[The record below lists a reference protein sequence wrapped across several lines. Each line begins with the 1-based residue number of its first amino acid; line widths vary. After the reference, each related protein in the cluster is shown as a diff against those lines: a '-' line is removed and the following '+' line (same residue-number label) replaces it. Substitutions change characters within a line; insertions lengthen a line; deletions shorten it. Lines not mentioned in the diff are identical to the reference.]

1 MACLKTIVRPLGS
14 MTSPLFHRSLLLAA
28 LLVGSAGL
36 RSAESPDYE
45 TEIRP
50 ILKEHCT
57 HCHGEEE
64 KPKGGVDLR
73 LRRFMDGKTEDG
85 DPVLTPGDPE
95 KSALWTLT
103 RDGEMPKKGKKM
115 PEHQLALL
123 AAWIKDGAKISETEP
138 TGILPPG
145 VYVSASDRKFWSF
158 QPVTK
163 PTIPRFADTPE
174 LSPIDAF
181 VRAKLKAKQLD
192 FAPEADRATLI
203 RRATIDLTG
212 LPPTPTETAA
222 FVADPS
228 PDAYAK
234 LIERLLASPA
244 YGERWARHW
253 LDVAGYADTNGYA
266 DADSVR
272 PHAWRYRDYVIRSL
286 NADKPWD
293 RFIQEQ
299 LAGDELNA
307 VSAANIA
314 AAVLDPSKIDALTA
328 TAYLR
333 LGPDGTGDTVA
344 DVALAK
350 NQSIADTLRIVTTS
364 LTGLTVACAQC
375 HDHRYDPISQVDY
388 FRLRAVFDPAL
399 DWQKWQTPAQRTA
412 SLYSAADKAKAA
424 EIEKQAA
431 AIDAEATKMYKDAL
445 DVIFEKKILE
455 VPEADRA
462 AYRVARNTPVA
473 KRTKEQ
479 AALIKKYFSAQATF
493 GLDLYD
499 KAADNK
505 VIAKRAEATAL
516 RAKKP
521 VEGRVS
527 VLVEPV
533 NAAPKSELHHRGD
546 HGQPRQVVTPGE
558 LSILGNPAIPVDDP
572 KLPTTGRRLAYAKWL
587 TSGQHP
593 LLGRTLMNRVW
604 MHHFG
609 RGIVNTPGDLGLLGE
624 RPSHPELLDY
634 LAGRFVEA
642 GWSLK
647 TVHREMMLSRTYR
660 QSARN
665 DEAQSADPDNAL
677 FGRYRIRRLDAETI
691 RDAMLAVS
699 GKLNPEMYGE
709 PVTVGKTGDGR
720 MIPGVEIFNGN
731 KTIVLKVDTSS
742 PAVYRRSV
750 YLQQRRSGPATA
762 LATFDLPN
770 MDPNCERRDLTT
782 VAPQSLFLMNDEFV
796 IERAKDLAARVIKEH
811 PADET
816 AQVRAAWILTQGRAP
831 SAKEL
836 ADFDRLLA
844 EQTEHFAKLKPAKP
858 VADTAL
864 KVKPVKVKSTSKKAA
879 PQPTFPA
886 PVATTHDV
894 RVEALGSLCQVLLAT
909 NRFLH
914 VD

>member
-1 MACLKTIVRPLGS
+1 M
-14 MTSPLFHRSLLLAA
+14 AA

-123 AAWIKDGAKISETEP
+123 AAWIKAGAKISETEP
-138 TGILPPG
+138 TGPLPPG
-145 VYVSASDRKFWSF
+145 VYVSARDRRFWSF
-158 QPVTK
+158 QPVMK
-163 PTIPRFADTPE
+163 PTLPRFADQPK
-174 LSPIDAF
+174 LDPIDAL
-181 VRAKLKAKQLD
+181 VRAKLQDKQLD

-203 RRATIDLTG
+203 RRATLDLTG
-212 LPPTPTETAA
+212 LPPTPAETAA
-222 FVADPS
+222 FVADAS

-272 PHAWRYRDYVIRSL
+272 PHAWRFRDYVIRSL

-293 RFIQEQ
+293 LFIQEQ

-307 VSAANIA
+307 VSAANVA
-314 AAVLDPSKIDALTA
+314 AAVLDPAKIDALTA
-328 TAYLR
+328 TGYLR
-333 LGPDGTGDTVA
+333 MGPDGTGDTVA

-399 DWQKWQTPAQRTA
+399 DWQKWQTPSQRTA

-431 AIDAEATKMYKDAL
+431 AIDAEATKMYKAAL
-445 DVIFEKKILE
+445 DVIFEQKIID
-455 VPEADRA
+455 VPEAERA
-462 AYRVARNTPVA
+462 AYRVARNLPVA

-479 AALIKKYFSAQATF
+479 AALIKKYFSSQATF

-516 RAKKP
+516 RATKP
-521 VEGRVS
+521 IEGRVS
-527 VLVEPV
+527 VLIEPV
-533 NAAPKSELHHRGD
+533 NAAPKSELHNRGD

-558 LSILGNPAIPVDDP
+558 LAILGNPAIPVDDP

-587 TSGQHP
+587 TSGDHP
-593 LLGRTLMNRVW
+593 LVGRTLMNRVW

-634 LAGRFVEA
+634 LAGRFVET

-647 TVHREMMLSRTYR
+647 AMHREMMLSRTYR

-742 PAVYRRSV
+742 PAVFRRSV

-796 IERAKDLAARVIKEH
+796 VERAKDLAARVIKEH
-811 PADET
+811 PSDEA
-816 AQVRAAWILTQGRAP
+816 AQVRAAWVLTQGRAP

-836 ADFDRLLA
+836 TDFNRLLA
-844 EQTEHFAKLKPAKP
+844 EQVDHFAKLKPAKP
-858 VADTAL
+858 VADASL
-864 KVKPVKVKSTSKKAA
+864 KIKPVKVKSTSKKAA

-886 PVATTHDV
+886 PTATTQDT
-894 RVEALGSLCQVLLAT
+894 RIEALGSLCQVLLAT

>member
-1 MACLKTIVRPLGS
+1 MSFLFSRRP
-14 MTSPLFHRSLLLAA
+14 LLLAA
-28 LLVGSAGL
+28 FLVGSAGL
-36 RSAESPDYE
+36 RAAESPDYE
-45 TEIRP
+45 TQIRP

-85 DPVLTPGDPE
+85 SPVLTPGDPE
-95 KSALWTLT
+95 KSALWTLV

-123 AAWIKDGAKISETEP
+123 AAWIKAGAKISEAEP
-138 TGILPPG
+138 TGPLPPG
-145 VYVSASDRKFWSF
+145 VYVSKRDRSFWSF

-163 PTIPRFADTPE
+163 PTLPRFADQPE
-174 LSPIDAF
+174 LGPIDAL
-181 VRAKLKAKQLD
+181 VRAKLKAQQLD

-212 LPPTPTETAA
+212 LPPTPAETAA
-222 FVADPS
+222 FVADAS

-234 LIERLLASPA
+234 LIERLLATPA

-272 PHAWRYRDYVIRSL
+272 PHAWRFRDYVIRSL

-307 VSAANIA
+307 VSAANVA

-333 LGPDGTGDTVA
+333 MGPDGTGDTVA
-344 DVALAK
+344 DAALAK

-399 DWQKWQTPAQRTA
+399 DWQKWQTPTQRTA

-431 AIDAEATKMYKDAL
+431 AIDAEATKMYKAAL
-445 DVIFEKKILE
+445 DVIFEQKILE
-455 VPEADRA
+455 VPEAERA
-462 AYRVARNTPVA
+462 AYRVARNLPVA

-499 KAADNK
+499 KKADDK

-516 RAKKP
+516 RATKP
-521 VEGRVS
+521 AEGRVS
-527 VLVEPV
+527 LLVEPV

-546 HGQPRQVVTPGE
+546 HAQPRQAVTPGE
-558 LSILGNPAIPVDDP
+558 LAILGNPAIPVDDP

-593 LLGRTLMNRVW
+593 LVGRALMNRVW

-634 LAGRFVEA
+634 LAGRFVET

-647 TVHREMMLSRTYR
+647 AMHREMMLSRTYR

-665 DEAQSADPDNAL
+665 DAAQAADPDNTL

-699 GKLNPEMYGE
+699 GKLNPEMYGA

-796 IERAKDLAARVIKEH
+796 IERAKDLAARVIKEQ
-811 PADET
+811 PSDEA
-816 AQVRAAWILTQGRAP
+816 AQVRAAWVLTQGREP

-836 ADFDRLLA
+836 ADFNRLLA
-844 EQTEHFAKLKPAKP
+844 EQTEHFAKLKPVKP

-864 KVKPVKVKSTSKKAA
+864 KVKPVKVKSTSKRAA

-886 PVATTHDV
+886 PVATTQDV

>member
-1 MACLKTIVRPLGS
+1 MPYHLP
-14 MTSPLFHRSLLLAA
+14 HSLLL
-28 LLVGSAGL
+28 LSSCLVASTGL
-36 RSAESPDYE
+36 RAAEVPNYE
-45 TEIRP
+45 TQIRP

-64 KPKGGVDLR
+64 KLKGGVDLR

-85 DPVLTPGDPE
+85 DPVLTPGEPE

-123 AAWIKDGAKISETEP
+123 AAWIKAGAKISETEP

-222 FVADPS
+222 FVADNS

-234 LIERLLASPA
+234 LLDRLLASTA

-272 PHAWRYRDYVIRSL
+272 PYAWHYRDYVIRSL

-307 VSAANIA
+307 VTSTTVA

-333 LGPDGTGDTVA
+333 MGPDGTGDTVA

-412 SLYSAADKAKAA
+412 SLYSAADKAAAA

-431 AIDAEATKMYKDAL
+431 AIDAEATKMYKAAL
-445 DVIFEKKILE
+445 DVIFEQKILD
-455 VPEADRA
+455 VPEAERA
-462 AYRVARNTPVA
+462 AYRVARNLPVA

-479 AALIKKYFSAQATF
+479 AALIKKYFSSQATF

-527 VLVEPV
+527 VLVEPL

-558 LSILGNPAIPVDDP
+558 LAILGNPAIPVDDP

-647 TVHREMMLSRTYR
+647 AMHREMMLSRTYR

-665 DEAQSADPDNAL
+665 DEAQSTDPDNAL

-811 PADET
+811 PADEN
-816 AQVRAAWILTQGRAP
+816 AQVRAAWVLTQGRVP

-836 ADFDRLLA
+836 ADFNRLLA
-844 EQTEHFAKLKPAKP
+844 EQVDHFAKLKPAKP

-864 KVKPVKVKSTSKKAA
+864 KVKPVKVKSTSKKVA

-886 PVATTHDV
+886 PVATTQDV

>member
-1 MACLKTIVRPLGS
+1 MLSRLRHSSVLLGACLIAS
-14 MTSPLFHRSLLLAA
+14 AA
-28 LLVGSAGL
+28 LHA
-36 RSAESPDYE
+36 ADEPNYE
-45 TEIRP
+45 TQIRP
-50 ILKEHCT
+50 IFKEHCT
-57 HCHGEEE
+57 HCHGEED
-64 KPKGGVDLR
+64 KPKGGIDLR
-73 LRRFMDGKTEDG
+73 LRRTMDAKTEDG
-85 DPVLTPGDPE
+85 APVLTPGHPE
-95 KSALWTLT
+95 FSAMLKLI
-103 RDGEMPKKGKKM
+103 RAGEMPKKGKKM
-115 PEHQLALL
+115 PEGQVALL
-123 AAWIKDGAKISETEP
+123 ESWIKAGAKINETEP
-138 TGILPPG
+138 SGVIPPG

-163 PTIPRFADTPE
+163 PVTPHFADSPD

-181 VRAKLKAKQLD
+181 VRTKLKAKQLD
-192 FAPEADRATLI
+192 FAAEADRATLV
-203 RRATIDLTG
+203 RRATLDLTG
-212 LPPTPTETAA
+212 LPPTPAEANA
-222 FVADPS
+222 FVADTS

-234 LIERLLASPA
+234 LIDRLLASTA

-272 PHAWRYRDYVIRSL
+272 PYAWRYRDYVIRSL
-286 NADKPWD
+286 NADKPWNQ
-293 RFIQEQ
+293 FIQEQ

-307 VSAANIA
+307 VTSTTVAT
-314 AAVLDPSKIDALTA
+314 AVLDPSKIDALTA

-333 LGPDGTGDTVA
+333 MGPDGTGDTVA
-344 DVALAK
+344 DLELAK

-388 FRLRAVFDPAL
+388 FRLRAIFDPAL
-399 DWQKWQTPAQRTA
+399 DWRKWQNPAQRTV
-412 SLYSAADKAKAA
+412 SLYSADDKAKAA
-424 EIEKQAA
+424 AIEKQAA
-431 AIDAEATKMYKDAL
+431 AIDAEATKMYKAAL
-445 DVIFEKKILE
+445 DVVFEKKILE
-455 VPEADRA
+455 VPEAERA
-462 AYRVARNTPVA
+462 AYRVARNTVVA
-473 KRTKEQ
+473 RHTKEQ

-505 VIAKRAEATAL
+505 VNAKRAEATAL
-516 RAKKP
+516 RATKP

-527 VLVEPV
+527 VLVEPL
-533 NAAPKSELHHRGD
+533 NANPKSELHNRGD
-546 HGQPRQVVTPGE
+546 HAQPRQLVTPGE

-572 KLPTTGRRLAYAKWL
+572 KLPTTGRRLAYAQWL

-593 LLGRTLMNRVW
+593 LVGRTLMNRVW

-609 RGIVNTPGDLGLLGE
+609 RGIVNTPGDLGMLGE

-634 LAGRFVEA
+634 LASRFVEV

-647 TVHREMMLSRTYR
+647 AMHREMMLSRTYR

-665 DEAQSADPDNAL
+665 DEAQAVDPDNAL
-677 FGRYRIRRLDAETI
+677 FSRYRIRRLDAETI

-699 GKLNPEMYGE
+699 GKLNPEMFGE
-709 PVTVGKTGDGR
+709 PVTVGKTGDGG
-720 MIPGVEIFNGN
+720 MIPGVEIRNVN
-731 KTIVLKVDTSS
+731 RDVIKVDTSS

-770 MDPNCERRDLTT
+770 MDPNCERRDITT

-811 PADET
+811 PADAD
-816 AQVRAAWILTQGRAP
+816 AQVRDAWILTQGREP
-831 SAKEL
+831 SAQEL
-836 ADFDRLLA
+836 SDFNRLLA
-844 EQTEHFAKLKPAKP
+844 EQVEHFAKLKPIKP
-858 VADTAL
+858 VADASL
-864 KVKPVKVKSTSKKAA
+864 KIKVVKVKSTSKKAP

-886 PVATTHDV
+886 PAATTQDF
-894 RVEALGSLCQVLLAT
+894 RVEALGSLCQVLLAS

>member
-1 MACLKTIVRPLGS
+1 M
-14 MTSPLFHRSLLLAA
+14 AA

-36 RSAESPDYE
+36 RAVENPDYE
-45 TEIRP
+45 TQIRP

-85 DPVLTPGDPE
+85 SPVLTPGDPE

-123 AAWIKDGAKISETEP
+123 AAWINAGAKISEAEP
-138 TGILPPG
+138 TGPLPPG
-145 VYVSASDRKFWSF
+145 VYVSARDRHFWSF
-158 QPVTK
+158 QPVMK
-163 PTIPRFADTPE
+163 PTLPRFADQPK
-174 LSPIDAF
+174 LDPIDAL
-181 VRAKLKAKQLD
+181 VRAKLQDKQLD

-203 RRATIDLTG
+203 RRATLDLTG
-212 LPPTPTETAA
+212 LPPTPAETAA
-222 FVADPS
+222 FVADAS

-234 LIERLLASPA
+234 LIERLLATPA

-307 VSAANIA
+307 VSAANVA

-333 LGPDGTGDTVA
+333 MGPDGTGDTVA
-344 DVALAK
+344 DAALAK

-431 AIDAEATKMYKDAL
+431 AIDAEANKMYKDAL
-445 DVIFEKKILE
+445 DVIFEQKILE
-455 VPEADRA
+455 VPEAERA
-462 AYRVARNTPVA
+462 AYRVARNLPVA

-499 KAADNK
+499 KKADDK

-516 RAKKP
+516 RATKP
-521 VEGRVS
+521 AEGRVS
-527 VLVEPV
+527 LLVEPV

-546 HGQPRQVVTPGE
+546 HAQPRQAVTPGE
-558 LSILGNPAIPVDDP
+558 LAILGNPAIPVDDP

-593 LLGRTLMNRVW
+593 LVGRTLMNRVW

-634 LAGRFVEA
+634 LAGRFVET

-647 TVHREMMLSRTYR
+647 AMHREMMLSRTYR

-665 DEAQSADPDNAL
+665 DAGQTADPDNAL

-699 GKLNPEMYGE
+699 GKLNPEMYGA

-796 IERAKDLAARVIKEH
+796 IERAKDLAARVIKEQ
-811 PADET
+811 PSDEA
-816 AQVRAAWILTQGRAP
+816 AQVRAAWVLTQGREP

-836 ADFDRLLA
+836 ADFNRLLA
-844 EQTEHFAKLKPAKP
+844 EQTEHFAKLKPVKP

-864 KVKPVKVKSTSKKAA
+864 KVKPVKVKSTSKRAA

-886 PVATTHDV
+886 PVATTQDV

>member
-1 MACLKTIVRPLGS
+1 
-14 MTSPLFHRSLLLAA
+14 
-28 LLVGSAGL
+28 
-36 RSAESPDYE
+36 
-45 TEIRP
+45 
-50 ILKEHCT
+50 
-57 HCHGEEE
+57 
-64 KPKGGVDLR
+64 
-73 LRRFMDGKTEDG
+73 
-85 DPVLTPGDPE
+85 
-95 KSALWTLT
+95 
-103 RDGEMPKKGKKM
+103 
-115 PEHQLALL
+115 
-123 AAWIKDGAKISETEP
+123 
-138 TGILPPG
+138 
-145 VYVSASDRKFWSF
+145 
-158 QPVTK
+158 
-163 PTIPRFADTPE
+163 
-174 LSPIDAF
+174 
-181 VRAKLKAKQLD
+181 
-192 FAPEADRATLI
+192 
-203 RRATIDLTG
+203 
-212 LPPTPTETAA
+212 
-222 FVADPS
+222 
-228 PDAYAK
+228 
-234 LIERLLASPA
+234 
-244 YGERWARHW
+244 
-253 LDVAGYADTNGYA
+253 
-266 DADSVR
+266 
-272 PHAWRYRDYVIRSL
+272 
-286 NADKPWD
+286 
-293 RFIQEQ
+293 
-299 LAGDELNA
+299 
-307 VSAANIA
+307 
-314 AAVLDPSKIDALTA
+314 
-328 TAYLR
+328 
-333 LGPDGTGDTVA
+333 
-344 DVALAK
+344 
-350 NQSIADTLRIVTTS
+350 
-364 LTGLTVACAQC
+364 
-375 HDHRYDPISQVDY
+375 
-388 FRLRAVFDPAL
+388 L

-431 AIDAEATKMYKDAL
+431 AIDAEATKMYKAAL
-445 DVIFEKKILE
+445 DVIFEQKILE
-455 VPEADRA
+455 VPEAERA
-462 AYRVARNTPVA
+462 AYRVARNLPVA

-516 RAKKP
+516 RATKP
-521 VEGRVS
+521 IEGRVS
-527 VLVEPV
+527 VLIEPV

-546 HGQPRQVVTPGE
+546 HGQPRQAVTPGE
-558 LSILGNPAIPVDDP
+558 LTILGNPAIPVDDP

-593 LLGRTLMNRVW
+593 LVGRALMNRVW

-634 LAGRFVEA
+634 LAGRFVET

-647 TVHREMMLSRTYR
+647 AMHREMMLSRTYR

-665 DEAQSADPDNAL
+665 DAAQAADPDNTL

-699 GKLNPEMYGE
+699 GKLNPEMYGA

-796 IERAKDLAARVIKEH
+796 IERAKDLAARVIKEQ
-811 PADET
+811 PSDEA
-816 AQVRAAWILTQGRAP
+816 AQVRAAWVLTQGREP

-836 ADFDRLLA
+836 ADFNRLLA
-844 EQTEHFAKLKPAKP
+844 EQTEHFAKLKPVKP

-864 KVKPVKVKSTSKKAA
+864 KVKPVKVKSTSKRAA

-886 PVATTHDV
+886 PVATTQDV

>member
-1 MACLKTIVRPLGS
+1 MAFPFRQ
-14 MTSPLFHRSLLLAA
+14 SPLLLGAF
-28 LLVGSAGL
+28 LVASTGL
-36 RSAESPDYE
+36 RAAEVPNYE
-45 TEIRP
+45 TQIRP

-64 KPKGGVDLR
+64 KLKGGVDLR

-85 DPVLTPGDPE
+85 NAILTPGHPE
-95 KSALWTLT
+95 KSALWTLA

-115 PEHQLALL
+115 PEHQIALL
-123 AAWIKDGAKISETEP
+123 AAWIKAGAKISETEP

-212 LPPTPTETAA
+212 LPPTPIETAA
-222 FVADPS
+222 FVADTS
-228 PDAYAK
+228 PEAYAK
-234 LIERLLASPA
+234 LIDRLLASTA

-272 PHAWRYRDYVIRSL
+272 PYAWHYRDYVIRSL

-307 VSAANIA
+307 VTSTTVA

-333 LGPDGTGDTVA
+333 MGPDGTGDTVA
-344 DVALAK
+344 DLELAK
-350 NQSIADTLRIVTTS
+350 NQSVADTLRIVTTS

-388 FRLRAVFDPAL
+388 FRLRAIFDPAL
-399 DWQKWQTPAQRTA
+399 DWRKWQNPAQRTV
-412 SLYSAADKAKAA
+412 SLYSATDKTKAA
-424 EIEKQAA
+424 EIEKKAA
-431 AIDAEATKMYKDAL
+431 VIDAEAAKMYKDAL
-445 DVIFEKKILE
+445 DVIFEQKILD
-455 VPEADRA
+455 VPEAERA
-462 AYRVARNTPVA
+462 AYRVARNLPVA

-479 AALIKKYFSAQATF
+479 AALIKKYFSSQATF

-499 KAADNK
+499 KKADDK

-516 RAKKP
+516 RATKP
-521 VEGRVS
+521 TEGRVT
-527 VLVEPV
+527 VLIEPV
-533 NAAPKSELHHRGD
+533 NAAPKSELHNRGD
-546 HGQPRQVVTPGE
+546 HAQPRQLVTPGE

-593 LLGRTLMNRVW
+593 LVGRTLMNRVW
-604 MHHFG
+604 LHHFG

-811 PADET
+811 PADAD
-816 AQVRAAWILTQGRAP
+816 AQVRAAWSLTQGRVP

-836 ADFDRLLA
+836 SDFNRLLA
-844 EQTEHFAKLKPAKP
+844 EQIEHFAKLKPAKP
-858 VADTAL
+858 VADTSL
-864 KVKPVKVKSTSKKAA
+864 KIKPVKVKSTSKKAA

-886 PVATTHDV
+886 PTATTQDV

>member
-1 MACLKTIVRPLGS
+1 M
-14 MTSPLFHRSLLLAA
+14 AA

-64 KPKGGVDLR
+64 KLKGGVDLR

-123 AAWIKDGAKISETEP
+123 AAWIKAGAKISETEP
-138 TGILPPG
+138 TGPLPPG
-145 VYVSASDRKFWSF
+145 VYVSARDRRFWSF
-158 QPVTK
+158 QPVMK
-163 PTIPRFADTPE
+163 PTLPRFADQPK
-174 LSPIDAF
+174 LDPIDAL
-181 VRAKLKAKQLD
+181 VRAKLQDKQLD

-212 LPPTPTETAA
+212 LPPTPSEAAA
-222 FVADPS
+222 FVADAS

-234 LIERLLASPA
+234 LIERLLATPA

-272 PHAWRYRDYVIRSL
+272 PHAWRFRDYVIRSL

-307 VSAANIA
+307 VTSTTVAT
-314 AAVLDPSKIDALTA
+314 AVLDPSKIDALTA

-333 LGPDGTGDTVA
+333 MGPDGTGDTVA
-344 DVALAK
+344 DLELAK

-388 FRLRAVFDPAL
+388 FRLRAIFDPAL
-399 DWQKWQTPAQRTA
+399 DWRKWQNPTQRTV
-412 SLYSAADKAKAA
+412 SLYSATDKTKAA
-424 EIEKQAA
+424 EIEKKAA
-431 AIDAEATKMYKDAL
+431 VIDAEAAKMYKDAL
-445 DVIFEKKILE
+445 DVIFEQKILD
-455 VPEADRA
+455 VPEAERA
-462 AYRVARNTPVA
+462 AYRVARNTVIA

-479 AALIKKYFSAQATF
+479 AALIKKYFSSQATF

-505 VIAKRAEATAL
+505 VVAKRAEATAL
-516 RAKKP
+516 RATKP

-527 VLVEPV
+527 VLVEPL
-533 NAAPKSELHHRGD
+533 NASPKSELHNRGD
-546 HGQPRQVVTPGE
+546 HGQLRQVVTPGE

-593 LLGRTLMNRVW
+593 LVGRTLMNRVW
-604 MHHFG
+604 MNHFG
-609 RGIVNTPGDLGLLGE
+609 RGIVNTPGDLGMLGE

-634 LAGRFVEA
+634 LAGRFVET

-647 TVHREMMLSRTYR
+647 AMHREMMLSRTYR

-665 DEAQSADPDNAL
+665 DAGQTADPDNAL

-699 GKLNPEMYGE
+699 GKLNPEMYGA

-742 PAVYRRSV
+742 PAVFRRSV

-796 IERAKDLAARVIKEH
+796 VERAKDLAARVIKEH
-811 PADET
+811 PSDE
-816 AQVRAAWILTQGRAP
+816 AGQVRAAWVLTQGRAP

-836 ADFDRLLA
+836 ADFNRLLA
-844 EQTEHFAKLKPAKP
+844 EQTEHFAKLKPVKP

>member
-1 MACLKTIVRPLGS
+1 MASRLPPCNQ
-14 MTSPLFHRSLLLAA
+14 LLAA
-28 LLVGSAGL
+28 FLVASGGLCAAG
-36 RSAESPDYE
+36 EPNYE
-45 TEIRP
+45 MQIRP

-57 HCHGEEE
+57 HCHGEED
-64 KPKGGVDLR
+64 KPKGGIDFR
-73 LRRFMDGKTEDG
+73 LRRTMDTKTEDG
-85 DPVLTPGDPE
+85 APVLAPGHPDQSE
-95 KSALWTLT
+95 MLKLIRA
-103 RDGEMPKKGKKM
+103 GEMPKKGKKM
-115 PEHQLALL
+115 PEAQIALL
-123 AAWIKDGAKISETEP
+123 EAWIKAGAKINEAEP
-138 TGILPPG
+138 TGPLPVGP
-145 VYVSASDRKFWSF
+145 YISASDRKFWSF

-163 PTIPRFADTPE
+163 PTIPRFADQPD
-174 LSPIDAF
+174 LGPIDAL
-181 VRAKLKAKQLD
+181 VRAKLLATQLD

-212 LPPTPTETAA
+212 LPPTPAETTA
-222 FVADPS
+222 FVADKNAA
-228 PDAYAK
+228 AYAN
-234 LIERLLASPA
+234 LIDRLLASTS

-253 LDVAGYADTNGYA
+253 LDAAGYADTNGYA
-266 DADSVR
+266 DADSIR
-272 PHAWRYRDYVIRSL
+272 PYAWHYRDYVIRSL

-307 VSAANIA
+307 VTSATVA
-314 AAVLDPSKIDALTA
+314 AAVLDPSKIEALTA

-333 LGPDGTGDTVA
+333 MGPDGTGDTVA
-344 DVALAK
+344 DVELAR
-350 NQSIADTLRIVTTS
+350 NQSVADTLRIVTTS

-388 FRLRAVFDPAL
+388 FRLRAIFDPAL
-399 DWQKWQTPAQRTA
+399 DWRKWQNPSQRTT
-412 SLYSAADKAKAA
+412 SLYSATDKTKAA
-424 EIEKQAA
+424 GIEKMAA
-431 AIDAEATKMYKDAL
+431 AIDAEATKMYKAAL
-445 DVIFEKKILE
+445 DVIFEQKILD
-455 VPEADRA
+455 VPEAERA
-462 AYRVARNTPVA
+462 AYRVARNTTVA
-473 KRTKEQ
+473 KRTLAQ
-479 AALIKKYFSAQATF
+479 AALIKKYFSSQATF

-505 VIAKRAEATAL
+505 VVAKRAEATAL
-516 RAKKP
+516 RATKP
-521 VEGRVS
+521 IEGRVS
-527 VLVEPV
+527 VLVETL
-533 NAAPKSELHHRGD
+533 NASPKSELHHRGD

-609 RGIVNTPGDLGLLGE
+609 RGIVNTPGDLGMLGE
-624 RPSHPELLDY
+624 RPSHPELLDH
-634 LAGRFVEA
+634 LANRFVEA

-665 DEAQSADPDNAL
+665 DKAQSADPDNAL

-699 GKLNPEMYGE
+699 GRLNPEMFGE

-720 MIPGVEIFNGN
+720 MIPGVEIRNIN
-731 KTIVLKVDTSS
+731 RDVIKVDTSS

-796 IERAKDLAARVIKEH
+796 IERAKDLAARVIKAH
-811 PADET
+811 PEDGD
-816 AQVRAAWILTQGRAP
+816 AQVRAAWRLTQGREP
-831 SAKEL
+831 SIKEL
-836 ADFDRLLA
+836 TDFNRLLTA
-844 EQTEHFAKLKPAKP
+844 QIAHFVQLKPAKP
-858 VADTAL
+858 TADKSL
-864 KVKPVKVKSTSKKAA
+864 KVKEVKAKSTAKKAA

-886 PVATTHDV
+886 PTATTQDA
-894 RVEALGSLCQVLLAT
+894 RIEALGSLCQVLLAT

>member
-1 MACLKTIVRPLGS
+1 
-14 MTSPLFHRSLLLAA
+14 
-28 LLVGSAGL
+28 
-36 RSAESPDYE
+36 
-45 TEIRP
+45 
-50 ILKEHCT
+50 
-57 HCHGEEE
+57 
-64 KPKGGVDLR
+64 
-73 LRRFMDGKTEDG
+73 
-85 DPVLTPGDPE
+85 
-95 KSALWTLT
+95 
-103 RDGEMPKKGKKM
+103 MPKKGKKM

-123 AAWIKDGAKISETEP
+123 AAWIKAGAKISETEP
-138 TGILPPG
+138 TGPLPPG
-145 VYVSASDRKFWSF
+145 VYVSARDRRFWSF
-158 QPVTK
+158 QPVMK
-163 PTIPRFADTPE
+163 PTLPRFADQPK
-174 LSPIDAF
+174 LDPIDAL
-181 VRAKLKAKQLD
+181 VRAKLQDKQLD

-212 LPPTPTETAA
+212 LPPTPSEAAA
-222 FVADPS
+222 FVADAS

-234 LIERLLASPA
+234 LIERLLATPA

-272 PHAWRYRDYVIRSL
+272 PHAWRFRDYVIRSL

-307 VSAANIA
+307 VSAANVA
-314 AAVLDPSKIDALTA
+314 AAVLDPAKIDALTA
-328 TAYLR
+328 TGYLR
-333 LGPDGTGDTVA
+333 MGPDGTGDTVA
-344 DVALAK
+344 DAALAK

-431 AIDAEATKMYKDAL
+431 AIDAEATKMYKAAL
-445 DVIFEKKILE
+445 DVIFEQKILE
-455 VPEADRA
+455 VPEAERA
-462 AYRVARNTPVA
+462 AYRVARNLPVA

-479 AALIKKYFSAQATF
+479 AALIKKYFSSQATF

-516 RAKKP
+516 RATKP
-521 VEGRVS
+521 IEGRVS
-527 VLVEPV
+527 VLIEPV
-533 NAAPKSELHHRGD
+533 NATPKSELHHRGD
-546 HGQPRQVVTPGE
+546 HGQLRQVVTPGE

-811 PADET
+811 PADEN

-831 SAKEL
+831 SGKEL
-836 ADFDRLLA
+836 ADFNRLLA
-844 EQTEHFAKLKPAKP
+844 EQVDHFAKLKPVKP
-858 VADTAL
+858 VADASL
-864 KVKPVKVKSTSKKAA
+864 KIKPVKVKSTSKKAA

-886 PVATTHDV
+886 PTATTQDV

>member
-1 MACLKTIVRPLGS
+1 MPALRPR
-14 MTSPLFHRSLLLAA
+14 RSLLLAA
-28 LLVGSAGL
+28 FLVGSAGL
-36 RSAESPDYE
+36 RAAESPDYE
-45 TEIRP
+45 TQIRP
-50 ILKEHCT
+50 IIKEHCT

-85 DPVLTPGDPE
+85 SPVLTPGDPE

-123 AAWIKDGAKISETEP
+123 AAWIKDGAKISEAEP
-138 TGILPPG
+138 TGPLPPG
-145 VYVSASDRKFWSF
+145 VYVSKRDRSFWSF

-163 PTIPRFADTPE
+163 PTLPRFADQPK
-174 LSPIDAF
+174 LDPIDAL
-181 VRAKLKAKQLD
+181 VRAKLQDKQLD

-203 RRATIDLTG
+203 RRATLDLTG
-212 LPPTPTETAA
+212 LPPTPAETAA
-222 FVADPS
+222 FVADAS

-272 PHAWRYRDYVIRSL
+272 PYAWRYRDYVIRSL

-307 VSAANIA
+307 VSAANVA
-314 AAVLDPSKIDALTA
+314 AAVLDPAKIDALTA
-328 TAYLR
+328 TGYLR
-333 LGPDGTGDTVA
+333 MGPDGTGDTVA
-344 DVALAK
+344 DAALAK

-431 AIDAEATKMYKDAL
+431 AIDAEATKMYKAAL
-445 DVIFEKKILE
+445 DVIFEQKILE
-455 VPEADRA
+455 VPEAERA
-462 AYRVARNTPVA
+462 AYRVARNLPVA

-479 AALIKKYFSAQATF
+479 AALIKKYFSSQATF

-521 VEGRVS
+521 IEGRVS

-546 HGQPRQVVTPGE
+546 HAQPRQAVTPGE
-558 LSILGNPAIPVDDP
+558 LTILGNPAIPVDNP

-587 TSGQHP
+587 TSGDHP
-593 LLGRTLMNRVW
+593 LVGRTLMNRVW

-634 LAGRFVEA
+634 LAGRFVET

-647 TVHREMMLSRTYR
+647 AMHREMMLSRTYR

-665 DEAQSADPDNAL
+665 DAGQTADPDNAL

-699 GKLNPEMYGE
+699 GKLNPEMYGA

-742 PAVYRRSV
+742 PAVFRRSV

-796 IERAKDLAARVIKEH
+796 VERAKDLAARVIKEH
-811 PADET
+811 PSDE
-816 AQVRAAWILTQGRAP
+816 AGQVRAAWVLTQGRAP

-836 ADFDRLLA
+836 ADFNRLLA
-844 EQTEHFAKLKPAKP
+844 EQVDHFAKLKPVKP
-858 VADTAL
+858 VADASL
-864 KVKPVKVKSTSKKAA
+864 KIKPVKVKSTAKKAA

-886 PVATTHDV
+886 PVATTQDV

>member
-1 MACLKTIVRPLGS
+1 
-14 MTSPLFHRSLLLAA
+14 
-28 LLVGSAGL
+28 
-36 RSAESPDYE
+36 
-45 TEIRP
+45 
-50 ILKEHCT
+50 
-57 HCHGEEE
+57 
-64 KPKGGVDLR
+64 
-73 LRRFMDGKTEDG
+73 
-85 DPVLTPGDPE
+85 
-95 KSALWTLT
+95 
-103 RDGEMPKKGKKM
+103 
-115 PEHQLALL
+115 
-123 AAWIKDGAKISETEP
+123 
-138 TGILPPG
+138 
-145 VYVSASDRKFWSF
+145 
-158 QPVTK
+158 
-163 PTIPRFADTPE
+163 
-174 LSPIDAF
+174 
-181 VRAKLKAKQLD
+181 
-192 FAPEADRATLI
+192 
-203 RRATIDLTG
+203 
-212 LPPTPTETAA
+212 
-222 FVADPS
+222 
-228 PDAYAK
+228 
-234 LIERLLASPA
+234 
-244 YGERWARHW
+244 
-253 LDVAGYADTNGYA
+253 
-266 DADSVR
+266 
-272 PHAWRYRDYVIRSL
+272 
-286 NADKPWD
+286 
-293 RFIQEQ
+293 
-299 LAGDELNA
+299 
-307 VSAANIA
+307 
-314 AAVLDPSKIDALTA
+314 
-328 TAYLR
+328 
-333 LGPDGTGDTVA
+333 
-344 DVALAK
+344 
-350 NQSIADTLRIVTTS
+350 
-364 LTGLTVACAQC
+364 
-375 HDHRYDPISQVDY
+375 
-388 FRLRAVFDPAL
+388 
-399 DWQKWQTPAQRTA
+399 
-412 SLYSAADKAKAA
+412 
-424 EIEKQAA
+424 
-431 AIDAEATKMYKDAL
+431 MYKDAL
-445 DVIFEKKILE
+445 DVIFEQKILE
-455 VPEADRA
+455 VPEAERA

-499 KAADNK
+499 KKADDK

-521 VEGRVS
+521 VEGRLS

-533 NAAPKSELHHRGD
+533 NATPKSELHHRGD
-546 HGQPRQVVTPGE
+546 HAQPRQAVTPGE
-558 LSILGNPAIPVDDP
+558 LAILGNPAIPVDDP

-587 TSGQHP
+587 TSGDHP
-593 LLGRTLMNRVW
+593 LVGRALMNRVW

-609 RGIVNTPGDLGLLGE
+609 RGIVNTPGDFGLLGE

-634 LAGRFVEA
+634 LAGRFVET

-647 TVHREMMLSRTYR
+647 AMHREMMLSRTYR

-665 DEAQSADPDNAL
+665 DAAQAADPDNAL

-720 MIPGVEIFNGN
+720 MIPGVEIRNAN
-731 KTIVLKVDTSS
+731 RDVIKVDTSS

-811 PADET
+811 PADEN
-816 AQVRAAWILTQGRAP
+816 AQVRAAWVLTQGREP

-836 ADFDRLLA
+836 ADFNRLLA

-858 VADTAL
+858 VADASL

-886 PVATTHDV
+886 PVATTQDV

>member
-1 MACLKTIVRPLGS
+1 MP
-14 MTSPLFHRSLLLAA
+14 FHLPHSLLLMAA
-28 LLVGSAGL
+28 LLVGSVGL

-123 AAWIKDGAKISETEP
+123 AAWIKAGAKISETEP
-138 TGILPPG
+138 TGPLPPG
-145 VYVSASDRKFWSF
+145 VYVSARDRRFWSF
-158 QPVTK
+158 QPVMK
-163 PTIPRFADTPE
+163 PTLPRFADQPK
-174 LSPIDAF
+174 LDPIDAL
-181 VRAKLKAKQLD
+181 VRAKLQDKQLD

-203 RRATIDLTG
+203 RRATLDLTG
-212 LPPTPTETAA
+212 LPPTPSEAAA
-222 FVADPS
+222 FIADAS
-228 PDAYAK
+228 SDAYAK
-234 LIERLLASPA
+234 LIDRLLSSPA

-272 PHAWRYRDYVIRSL
+272 PHAWRFRDYVIRSL

-293 RFIQEQ
+293 LFIQEQ

-307 VSAANIA
+307 VSAANVA
-314 AAVLDPSKIDALTA
+314 AAVLDPAKIDALTA
-328 TAYLR
+328 TGYLR
-333 LGPDGTGDTVA
+333 MGPDGTGDTVA

-431 AIDAEATKMYKDAL
+431 AIDAEATKMYKAAL
-445 DVIFEKKILE
+445 DVIFEQKILE
-455 VPEADRA
+455 VPEAERA
-462 AYRVARNTPVA
+462 AYRVARNLPVA

-516 RAKKP
+516 RATKP
-521 VEGRVS
+521 IEGRVS
-527 VLVEPV
+527 VLIEPV

-546 HGQPRQVVTPGE
+546 HGQPRQAVTPGE
-558 LSILGNPAIPVDDP
+558 LTILGNPAIPVDDP

-593 LLGRTLMNRVW
+593 LVGRALMNRVW

-634 LAGRFVEA
+634 LAGRFVET

-647 TVHREMMLSRTYR
+647 TMHREMMLSRTYR

-665 DEAQSADPDNAL
+665 DAGQTADPDNAL

-699 GKLNPEMYGE
+699 GKLNPEMYGA

-796 IERAKDLAARVIKEH
+796 VERAKDLAARVIKEH
-811 PADET
+811 PSDE
-816 AQVRAAWILTQGRAP
+816 AGQVRAAWVLTQGRAP
-831 SAKEL
+831 SAKVL
-836 ADFDRLLA
+836 ADFNRLLA
-844 EQTEHFAKLKPAKP
+844 EQTAHFAQLKPVKP

-864 KVKPVKVKSTSKKAA
+864 KVKPVKVKANSKKAA

-886 PVATTHDV
+886 PVATTQDV

>member
-1 MACLKTIVRPLGS
+1 MALPLRP
-14 MTSPLFHRSLLLAA
+14 SLVMLAA
-28 LLVGSAGL
+28 FLAASAGL
-36 RSAESPDYE
+36 RAAGEPNYE
-45 TEIRP
+45 TQIRP
-50 ILKEHCT
+50 IFKEHCT

-64 KPKGGVDLR
+64 KPKGGIDLR
-73 LRRFMDGKTEDG
+73 LRRTMDAKTEDG
-85 DPVLTPGDPE
+85 APVLTPGHPDQ
-95 KSALWTLT
+95 SAMLKLI
-103 RDGEMPKKGKKM
+103 RAGEMPKKGKKM
-115 PEHQLALL
+115 PEAQVALL
-123 AAWIKDGAKISETEP
+123 EAWIKAGAKINETEP

-145 VYVSASDRKFWSF
+145 VFISASDRKFWSF

-163 PTIPRFADTPE
+163 PSIPHFSDTPE

-181 VRAKLKAKQLD
+181 VRAKLKAKELD

-212 LPPTPTETAA
+212 LPATPTETAT
-222 FVADPS
+222 FVADTA

-234 LIERLLASPA
+234 LIDRLLASTA

-272 PHAWRYRDYVIRSL
+272 PYAWHYRDYVIRSL

-307 VSAANIA
+307 VTSTTVA

-333 LGPDGTGDTVA
+333 MGPDGTGDTVA
-344 DVALAK
+344 DLELAK
-350 NQSIADTLRIVTTS
+350 NQSVADTLRIVTTS

-388 FRLRAVFDPAL
+388 FRLRAIFDPAL
-399 DWQKWQTPAQRTA
+399 DWRKWQNPTQRTV
-412 SLYSAADKAKAA
+412 SLYSATDKTKAA
-424 EIEKQAA
+424 EIEKKAA
-431 AIDAEATKMYKDAL
+431 VIDAEAAKMYKDAL
-445 DVIFEKKILE
+445 DVIFEQKILD
-455 VPEADRA
+455 VPEAERA
-462 AYRVARNTPVA
+462 AYRVARNTVIA
-473 KRTKEQ
+473 RRTKEQ
-479 AALIKKYFSAQATF
+479 AALIKKYFSSQATF

-505 VIAKRAEATAL
+505 VVAKRAEATAL
-516 RAKKP
+516 RATKP

-527 VLVEPV
+527 VLVEPL
-533 NAAPKSELHHRGD
+533 NAAPKSELHNRGD
-546 HGQPRQVVTPGE
+546 HGQLRQVVTPGE

-593 LLGRTLMNRVW
+593 LVGRTLMNRVW
-604 MHHFG
+604 MNHFG
-609 RGIVNTPGDLGLLGE
+609 RGIVNTPGDLGMLGE

-634 LAGRFVEA
+634 LANRFVEA

-660 QSARN
+660 QSSRN
-665 DEAQSADPDNAL
+665 DAAQSADPDNAL

-699 GKLNPEMYGE
+699 GKLNPEMFGE

-720 MIPGVEIFNGN
+720 MIPGVEIRNVN
-731 KTIVLKVDTSS
+731 RDVIKVDTSS

-811 PADET
+811 PEDAD
-816 AQVRAAWILTQGRAP
+816 AQVRAAWTLTQGRVP

-836 ADFDRLLA
+836 ADFNRLLT
-844 EQTEHFAKLKPAKP
+844 EQVDHFAKLKPAKP
-858 VADTAL
+858 VADTSL
-864 KVKPVKVKSTSKKAA
+864 KIKPVKVKSTAKKAA

-886 PVATTHDV
+886 PTATTQDA
-894 RVEALGSLCQVLLAT
+894 RIEALGSLCQVLLAT

>member
-1 MACLKTIVRPLGS
+1 MPTLLPRC
-14 MTSPLFHRSLLLAA
+14 SLLLAV

-36 RSAESPDYE
+36 RAVESPDYE
-45 TEIRP
+45 TQIRP

-123 AAWIKDGAKISETEP
+123 EAWIKAGAKISETEP
-138 TGILPPG
+138 TGPLPPG
-145 VYVSASDRKFWSF
+145 VYVSARDRRFWSF
-158 QPVTK
+158 QPVMK
-163 PTIPRFADTPE
+163 PTLPRFADQPK
-174 LSPIDAF
+174 LDPIDAL
-181 VRAKLKAKQLD
+181 VRAKLQDKQLD

-212 LPPTPTETAA
+212 LPPTPSEAAA
-222 FVADPS
+222 FVADAS

-234 LIERLLASPA
+234 LIERLLATPA

-272 PHAWRYRDYVIRSL
+272 PHAWRFRDYVIRSL

-307 VSAANIA
+307 VSAANVA
-314 AAVLDPSKIDALTA
+314 AAVLDPAKIDALTA
-328 TAYLR
+328 TGYLR
-333 LGPDGTGDTVA
+333 MGPDGTGDTVA
-344 DVALAK
+344 DAALAK

-431 AIDAEATKMYKDAL
+431 AIDAEATKMYKAAL
-445 DVIFEKKILE
+445 DVIFEQKILE
-455 VPEADRA
+455 VPEAERA
-462 AYRVARNTPVA
+462 AYRVARNLPVA

-479 AALIKKYFSAQATF
+479 AALIKKYFSSQATF

-516 RAKKP
+516 RATKP
-521 VEGRVS
+521 IEGRVS
-527 VLVEPV
+527 VLIEPV
-533 NAAPKSELHHRGD
+533 NATPKSELHHRGD
-546 HGQPRQVVTPGE
+546 HGQLRQVVTPGE

-811 PADET
+811 PADEN
-816 AQVRAAWILTQGRAP
+816 AQVRAAWVLTQGRVP

-836 ADFDRLLA
+836 AGFNRLLA
-844 EQTEHFAKLKPAKP
+844 EQTEHFAKLKPVKP
-858 VADTAL
+858 VADASL
-864 KVKPVKVKSTSKKAA
+864 KIKPVKVKSTSKKAA

-886 PVATTHDV
+886 PTATTQDV

>member
-1 MACLKTIVRPLGS
+1 MP
-14 MTSPLFHRSLLLAA
+14 SPLRHPVALLGACLLAA
-28 LLVGSAGL
+28 TGL
-36 RSAESPDYE
+36 RAIEAPNYE
-45 TEIRP
+45 TQIRP

-64 KPKGGVDLR
+64 KPKGGIDLR

-85 DPVLTPGDPE
+85 DPMLTPGHPE
-95 KSALWTLT
+95 KSALFTLT

-115 PEHQLALL
+115 PEGQQALL
-123 AAWIKDGAKISETEP
+123 EAWIKAGAKINEAEP
-138 TGILPPG
+138 TGPLPHG
-145 VYVSASDRKFWSF
+145 AYVSASDRKFWSF
-158 QPVTK
+158 QPVKK
-163 PTIPRFADTPE
+163 PAVPKFADAPE
-174 LSPIDAF
+174 LGPIDALI
-181 VRAKLKAKQLD
+181 RAKLKSNQLD

-203 RRATIDLTG
+203 RRATFDLTG
-212 LPPTPTETAA
+212 LPPTPAETAA
-222 FVADPS
+222 FVADSS
-228 PDAYAK
+228 PDAFAK
-234 LIERLLASPA
+234 LIDRLLATQA
-244 YGERWARHW
+244 YGERWGRHW

-272 PHAWRYRDYVIRSL
+272 PYAWHYRDYVIRSL
-286 NADKPWD
+286 NADKPWNQ
-293 RFIQEQ
+293 FIQEQ

-307 VSAANIA
+307 VSAVNVAT
-314 AAVLDPSKIDALTA
+314 AVLDPSKIDALTA

-333 LGPDGTGDTVA
+333 MGPDGTGDTVA
-344 DVALAK
+344 DLELAK
-350 NQSIADTLRIVTTS
+350 NQSVADTLRIVTTS

-375 HDHRYDPISQVDY
+375 HDHRYDPVSQVDY

-399 DWQKWQTPAQRTA
+399 DWRKWQNPAQRTA
-412 SLYSAADKAKAA
+412 SLYTAADKAKAA
-424 EIEKQAA
+424 EIEKKAA
-431 AIDAEATKMYKDAL
+431 AIDAEATKMYKAAL
-445 DVIFEKKILE
+445 DVVFEKKILE
-455 VPEADRA
+455 VPEAERA
-462 AYRVARNTPVA
+462 AYRVARNTTVA

-499 KAADNK
+499 KKADDK
-505 VIAKRAEATAL
+505 VLAKRAEATAL
-516 RAKKP
+516 RATKP
-521 VEGRVS
+521 PEGRVS
-527 VLVEPV
+527 VLVEPL
-533 NAAPKSELHHRGD
+533 NANPKSELHNRGD
-546 HGQPRQVVTPGE
+546 HAQPRQLVTPGE
-558 LSILGNPAIPVDDP
+558 LSILGNPSIPVDDP

-593 LLGRTLMNRVW
+593 LVGRTLMNRVW

-609 RGIVNTPGDLGLLGE
+609 RGIVNTPGDLGMLGE

-634 LAGRFVEA
+634 LANRFVEA

-647 TVHREMMLSRTYR
+647 TMHREMMLSRTYR
-660 QSARN
+660 QSSRN
-665 DEAQSADPDNAL
+665 DAAQSADPDNAL

-699 GKLNPEMYGE
+699 GKLNPEPFGA

-720 MIPGVEIFNGN
+720 MIPGVEVFNGN

-762 LATFDLPN
+762 LATFDFPN
-770 MDPNCERRDLTT
+770 MDPNCERRDVTT
-782 VAPQSLFLMNDEFV
+782 VAPQSLFLLNDEFV

-811 PADET
+811 PDDAD
-816 AQVRAAWILTQGRAP
+816 AQVRAAWRLTQACEP

-836 ADFDRLLA
+836 ADFNRLLA
-844 EQTEHFAKLKPAKP
+844 EQVEHFAKLKPVKP
-858 VADTAL
+858 VADASL
-864 KVKPVKVKSTSKKAA
+864 KEKIGSKRAA
-879 PQPTFPA
+879 PFPA
-886 PVATTHDV
+886 PVSASRGADI
-894 RVEALGSLCQVLLAT
+894 EALGSLCQVLLAT

>member
-1 MACLKTIVRPLGS
+1 MAFLFRQ
-14 MTSPLFHRSLLLAA
+14 SPLLLGAF
-28 LLVGSAGL
+28 LVASAGL
-36 RSAESPDYE
+36 CAAESPNYE
-45 TEIRP
+45 TQIRP

-64 KPKGGVDLR
+64 KLKGGVDLR

-123 AAWIKDGAKISETEP
+123 AAWIKAGAKISETEP
-138 TGILPPG
+138 TGPLPPG
-145 VYVSASDRKFWSF
+145 VYVSARDRRFWSF
-158 QPVTK
+158 QPVMK
-163 PTIPRFADTPE
+163 PTLPRFADQPK
-174 LSPIDAF
+174 LDPIDAL
-181 VRAKLKAKQLD
+181 VRAKLQAKQLD

-212 LPPTPTETAA
+212 LPPTPSEAAA
-222 FVADPS
+222 FVADAS

-234 LIERLLASPA
+234 LIERLLATPA

-272 PHAWRYRDYVIRSL
+272 PYAWHYRDYVIRSL

-307 VSAANIA
+307 VTSTTVA

-333 LGPDGTGDTVA
+333 MGPDGTGDTVA
-344 DVALAK
+344 DLELAK
-350 NQSIADTLRIVTTS
+350 NQSVADTLRIVTTS

-388 FRLRAVFDPAL
+388 FRLRAIFDPAL
-399 DWQKWQTPAQRTA
+399 DWRKWQNPSQRTA
-412 SLYSAADKAKAA
+412 SLYSATDKTKAA

-431 AIDAEATKMYKDAL
+431 AIDAEATKMYKAAL
-445 DVIFEKKILE
+445 DVIFEQKILD
-455 VPEADRA
+455 VPEAERA
-462 AYRVARNTPVA
+462 AYRVARNLPVA

-479 AALIKKYFSAQATF
+479 AALIKKYFSSQATF

-527 VLVEPV
+527 VLVEPL

-558 LSILGNPAIPVDDP
+558 LAILGNPAIPVDDP

-587 TSGQHP
+587 TSGDHP
-593 LLGRTLMNRVW
+593 LVGRTLMNRVW

-634 LAGRFVEA
+634 LAGRFVET

-647 TVHREMMLSRTYR
+647 AMHREMMLSRTYR

-665 DEAQSADPDNAL
+665 DAGQTADPDNAL
-677 FGRYRIRRLDAETI
+677 FGRYRVRRLDAETI

-699 GKLNPEMYGE
+699 GKLNPEMYGA

-742 PAVYRRSV
+742 PAVFRRSV

-796 IERAKDLAARVIKEH
+796 VERAKDLAARVIKEH
-811 PADET
+811 PSDE
-816 AQVRAAWILTQGRAP
+816 AGQVRAAWVLTQGRAP

-836 ADFDRLLA
+836 ADFNRLLA
-844 EQTEHFAKLKPAKP
+844 EQTEHFAKLKPVKP

>member
-1 MACLKTIVRPLGS
+1 MAA
-14 MTSPLFHRSLLLAA
+14 F
-28 LLVGSAGL
+28 LVGLVGL
-36 RSAESPDYE
+36 PAAESPDYE

-123 AAWIKDGAKISETEP
+123 ASWIKAGAKISETEP

-145 VYVSASDRKFWSF
+145 VYVSARDRKFWSF

-163 PTIPRFADTPE
+163 PSLPRFADQPA
-174 LSPIDAF
+174 LGPIDAL
-181 VRAKLKAKQLD
+181 VRAKLKAQQLD

-203 RRATIDLTG
+203 RRATLDLTG
-212 LPPTPTETAA
+212 LPPTPAESAA

-307 VSAANIA
+307 VSAANVA

-412 SLYSAADKAKAA
+412 SLYTAADKAKAA

-455 VPEADRA
+455 VPEAERA
-462 AYRVARNTPVA
+462 AYRVARNLPVA

-516 RAKKP
+516 RATKP
-521 VEGRVS
+521 TEGRVT
-527 VLVEPV
+527 VLIEPV

-546 HGQPRQVVTPGE
+546 HGQPRQAVTPGE
-558 LSILGNPAIPVDDP
+558 LAILGNPAIPVDDP
-572 KLPTTGRRLAYAKWL
+572 NLPTTGRRLAYAKWL
-587 TSGQHP
+587 TSGEHP
-593 LLGRTLMNRVW
+593 LVGRALMNRVW

-609 RGIVNTPGDLGLLGE
+609 RGIVNTPGDLGMLGE

-634 LAGRFVEA
+634 LAGRFVET

-647 TVHREMMLSRTYR
+647 AMHREMMLSRTYR

-665 DEAQSADPDNAL
+665 DAAQAADPDNTL
-677 FGRYRIRRLDAETI
+677 LGRYRIRRLDAETI

-699 GKLNPEMYGE
+699 GKLNPEMYGA

-811 PADET
+811 PSDEN
-816 AQVRAAWILTQGRAP
+816 AQVRAAWVLTQGREP

-836 ADFDRLLA
+836 ADFNRLLA
-844 EQTEHFAKLKPAKP
+844 EQTEHFAKLKPVKP

-864 KVKPVKVKSTSKKAA
+864 KVKPVKVKSTSKRAA

-886 PVATTHDV
+886 PVATTQDV

>member
-1 MACLKTIVRPLGS
+1 MPFRLP
-14 MTSPLFHRSLLLAA
+14 HSLLLMAA

-123 AAWIKDGAKISETEP
+123 AAWIKAGAKISETEP
-138 TGILPPG
+138 TGPLPPG
-145 VYVSASDRKFWSF
+145 VYVSARDRRFWSF
-158 QPVTK
+158 QPVMK
-163 PTIPRFADTPE
+163 PTLPRFADQPK
-174 LSPIDAF
+174 LDPIDAL
-181 VRAKLKAKQLD
+181 VRAKLQDKQLD

-203 RRATIDLTG
+203 RRATLDLTG
-212 LPPTPTETAA
+212 LPPTPAETAA
-222 FVADPS
+222 FVADAS

-272 PHAWRYRDYVIRSL
+272 PHAWRFRDYVIRSL

-293 RFIQEQ
+293 LFIQEQ

-307 VSAANIA
+307 VSAANVA
-314 AAVLDPSKIDALTA
+314 AAVLDPAKIDALTA
-328 TAYLR
+328 TGYLR
-333 LGPDGTGDTVA
+333 MGPDGTGDTVA

-399 DWQKWQTPAQRTA
+399 DWQKWQTPSQRTA

-431 AIDAEATKMYKDAL
+431 AIDAEATKMYKAAL
-445 DVIFEKKILE
+445 DVIFEQKIID
-455 VPEADRA
+455 VPEAERA
-462 AYRVARNTPVA
+462 AYRVARNLPVA

-479 AALIKKYFSAQATF
+479 AALIKKYFSSQATF

-516 RAKKP
+516 RATKP
-521 VEGRVS
+521 IEGRVS
-527 VLVEPV
+527 VLIEPV
-533 NAAPKSELHHRGD
+533 NAAPKSELHNRGD

-558 LSILGNPAIPVDDP
+558 LAILGNPAIPVDDP

-587 TSGQHP
+587 TSGDHP
-593 LLGRTLMNRVW
+593 LVGRTLMNRVW

-634 LAGRFVEA
+634 LAGRFVET

-647 TVHREMMLSRTYR
+647 AMHREMMLSRTYR

-742 PAVYRRSV
+742 PAVFRRSV

-796 IERAKDLAARVIKEH
+796 VERAKDLAARVIKEH
-811 PADET
+811 PSDEA
-816 AQVRAAWILTQGRAP
+816 AQVRAAWVLTQGRAP

-836 ADFDRLLA
+836 TDFNRLLA
-844 EQTEHFAKLKPAKP
+844 EQVDHFAKLKPAKP
-858 VADTAL
+858 VADASL
-864 KVKPVKVKSTSKKAA
+864 KIKPVKVKSTSKKAA

-886 PVATTHDV
+886 PTATTQDT
-894 RVEALGSLCQVLLAT
+894 RIEALGSLCQVLLAT

>member
-1 MACLKTIVRPLGS
+1 MP
-14 MTSPLFHRSLLLAA
+14 FHLPHSLLLMAA

-36 RSAESPDYE
+36 RAGESPDYE
-45 TEIRP
+45 TQIRP

-85 DPVLTPGDPE
+85 SPVLTPGDPE
-95 KSALWTLT
+95 KSALWTLV

-123 AAWIKDGAKISETEP
+123 AAWIKAGAKISEAEP
-138 TGILPPG
+138 TGPLPPG
-145 VYVSASDRKFWSF
+145 VYVSKRDRSFWSF

-163 PTIPRFADTPE
+163 PTLPRFADQPE
-174 LSPIDAF
+174 LGPIDAL
-181 VRAKLKAKQLD
+181 VRAKLKAQQLD

-203 RRATIDLTG
+203 RRATLDLTG
-212 LPPTPTETAA
+212 LPPTPAESAA

-286 NADKPWD
+286 NTDKPWD

-307 VSAANIA
+307 VSAANVA

-333 LGPDGTGDTVA
+333 MGPDGTGDTVA
-344 DVALAK
+344 DLELAK
-350 NQSIADTLRIVTTS
+350 NQSVADTLRIVTTS

-388 FRLRAVFDPAL
+388 FRLRAIFDPAL
-399 DWQKWQTPAQRTA
+399 DWRKWQNPSQRTA
-412 SLYSAADKAKAA
+412 SLYSATDKTKAA

-431 AIDAEATKMYKDAL
+431 AIDAEATKMYKAAL

-455 VPEADRA
+455 VPEAERA
-462 AYRVARNTPVA
+462 AYRVARNLPVA

-546 HGQPRQVVTPGE
+546 HAQPRQAVTPGE
-558 LSILGNPAIPVDDP
+558 LAILGNPAIPADDP
-572 KLPTTGRRLAYAKWL
+572 KLTTTGRRLAYAKWL
-587 TSGQHP
+587 TSGEHP
-593 LLGRTLMNRVW
+593 LVGRALMNRVW

-609 RGIVNTPGDLGLLGE
+609 RGIVNTPGDFGLLGE

-634 LAGRFVEA
+634 LAGRFVET

-647 TVHREMMLSRTYR
+647 AMHREMMLSRTYR

-665 DEAQSADPDNAL
+665 DAAQSADPDNTL

-699 GKLNPEMYGE
+699 GKLNPEMFGS

-731 KTIVLKVDTSS
+731 KTIVIKVDTSS
-742 PAVYRRSV
+742 PAVYRRSI

-796 IERAKDLAARVIKEH
+796 IERAKDLAARVIKDH
-811 PADET
+811 PADEK
-816 AQVRAAWILTQGRAP
+816 AQVRAAWVLTQGREP

-836 ADFDRLLA
+836 ADFNRLLA
-844 EQTEHFAKLKPAKP
+844 EQVEHFTKLKPAKT
-858 VADTAL
+858 VAAAAP
-864 KVKPVKVKSTSKKAA
+864 KVQPAKAKAAAVKAA
-879 PQPTFPA
+879 PQPPA
-886 PVATTHDV
+886 AAPASSTQDV

>member
-1 MACLKTIVRPLGS
+1 MAFPFRQ
-14 MTSPLFHRSLLLAA
+14 SPLLLGAI
-28 LLVGSAGL
+28 LVASTGL
-36 RSAESPDYE
+36 RAAEVPNYE
-45 TEIRP
+45 TQIRP

-64 KPKGGVDLR
+64 KLKGGVDLR

-85 DPVLTPGDPE
+85 DPVLTPGYPE
-95 KSALWTLT
+95 KSALWTLA

-123 AAWIKDGAKISETEP
+123 AAWIKAGAKISETEP

-192 FAPEADRATLI
+192 FASEADRATLV

-222 FVADPS
+222 FVADNS

-234 LIERLLASPA
+234 LIDRLLASTA

-272 PHAWRYRDYVIRSL
+272 PYAWHYRDYVIRSL

-307 VSAANIA
+307 VTSTTVA
-314 AAVLDPSKIDALTA
+314 AAVLDSSKIDALTA

-333 LGPDGTGDTVA
+333 MGPDGTGDTVA
-344 DVALAK
+344 DLELAK
-350 NQSIADTLRIVTTS
+350 NQSVADTLRIVTTS

-388 FRLRAVFDPAL
+388 FRLRAIFDPAL
-399 DWQKWQTPAQRTA
+399 DWRKWQNPSQRTA
-412 SLYSAADKAKAA
+412 SLYSGTDKTKAA

-445 DVIFEKKILE
+445 DVIFEQKILD
-455 VPEADRA
+455 VPEAERA
-462 AYRVARNTPVA
+462 AYRVARNLPVA

-479 AALIKKYFSAQATF
+479 AALIKKYFSSQATF

-505 VIAKRAEATAL
+505 VVAKRAEATAL

-527 VLVEPV
+527 VIVEPP

-558 LSILGNPAIPVDDP
+558 LAILGNPAIPVDDP
-572 KLPTTGRRLAYAKWL
+572 KLPTTGRRLAYANWL

-647 TVHREMMLSRTYR
+647 AMHREMMLSRTYR

-811 PADET
+811 PADEN
-816 AQVRAAWILTQGRAP
+816 AQVRAAWVLTQGRVP

-836 ADFDRLLA
+836 ADFNRLLA
-844 EQTEHFAKLKPAKP
+844 EQVDHFAKLKPAKP

-864 KVKPVKVKSTSKKAA
+864 KVKPVKVKSTSKKVA

-886 PVATTHDV
+886 PVATTQDV

>member
-1 MACLKTIVRPLGS
+1 
-14 MTSPLFHRSLLLAA
+14 
-28 LLVGSAGL
+28 
-36 RSAESPDYE
+36 
-45 TEIRP
+45 
-50 ILKEHCT
+50 
-57 HCHGEEE
+57 
-64 KPKGGVDLR
+64 
-73 LRRFMDGKTEDG
+73 
-85 DPVLTPGDPE
+85 
-95 KSALWTLT
+95 
-103 RDGEMPKKGKKM
+103 M

-138 TGILPPG
+138 TGPLPPG
-145 VYVSASDRKFWSF
+145 VYVSKRDRSFWSF

-163 PTIPRFADTPE
+163 PSLPRFADQPA
-174 LSPIDAF
+174 LGPIDAL
-181 VRAKLKAKQLD
+181 VRAKLQAKQLD

-212 LPPTPTETAA
+212 LPPTPAETAA
-222 FVADPS
+222 FVADTS

-272 PHAWRYRDYVIRSL
+272 PHVWRYRDYVIRSL

-307 VSAANIA
+307 VSAANVA

-333 LGPDGTGDTVA
+333 MGPDGTGDTVA

-399 DWQKWQTPAQRTA
+399 DWRKWQTPAQRTA

-431 AIDAEATKMYKDAL
+431 AIDAEATKMYKEAL
-445 DVIFEKKILE
+445 DVIFEQKILE
-455 VPEADRA
+455 VPEAERA

-493 GLDLYD
+493 NLDLYD
-499 KAADNK
+499 KKADDK
-505 VIAKRAEATAL
+505 VVAKRAEATAL
-516 RAKKP
+516 RATKP
-521 VEGRVS
+521 TEGRVT
-527 VLVEPV
+527 VLIEPV

-546 HGQPRQVVTPGE
+546 HGQPRQAVTPGE
-558 LSILGNPAIPVDDP
+558 LAILGNPVIPVDDP
-572 KLPTTGRRLAYAKWL
+572 NLPTTGRRLAYAKWL

-593 LLGRTLMNRVW
+593 LVGRALMNRVW

-609 RGIVNTPGDLGLLGE
+609 RGIVNTPGDLGMLGE

-634 LAGRFVEA
+634 LAGRFVET

-647 TVHREMMLSRTYR
+647 AMHREMMLSRTYR

-665 DEAQSADPDNAL
+665 DAAQAADPDNTL

-699 GKLNPEMYGE
+699 GKLNPEMYGA

-811 PADET
+811 PADEN
-816 AQVRAAWILTQGRAP
+816 AQVRAAWVLTQGREP

-836 ADFDRLLA
+836 ADFNRLLA
-844 EQTEHFAKLKPAKP
+844 EQTEHFAKLKPVKT

-864 KVKPVKVKSTSKKAA
+864 KVKPVKVKSTSKKAP

-886 PVATTHDV
+886 PVATTQDL

>member
-1 MACLKTIVRPLGS
+1 MPRP
-14 MTSPLFHRSLLLAA
+14 SPSTPLLLAA
-28 LLVGSAGL
+28 LLICAIHARAG
-36 RSAESPDYE
+36 ESPDYE

-85 DPVLTPGDPE
+85 DAILTPGHPD
-95 KSALWTLT
+95 KSALWTLV

-123 AAWIKDGAKISETEP
+123 AAWIKAGAKISEPEP
-138 TGILPPG
+138 AGPLPPG
-145 VYVSASDRKFWSF
+145 VYVSARDRSFWSF
-158 QPVTK
+158 QPVRK
-163 PTIPRFADTPE
+163 PTLPRFADQPE
-174 LSPIDAF
+174 LGPIDAL
-181 VRAKLKAKQLD
+181 VRARLRAKQLD

-203 RRATIDLTG
+203 RRASLDLTG
-212 LPPTPTETAA
+212 LPPTPAETAA

-272 PHAWRYRDYVIRSL
+272 PYAWRYRDYVIRSL

-299 LAGDELNA
+299 LAGDELNG
-307 VSAANIA
+307 VSAADVA

-344 DVALAK
+344 DLELAK

-399 DWQKWQTPAQRTA
+399 DWRKWQNPAQRTV

-424 EIEKQAA
+424 GIEKQAA
-431 AIDAEATKMYKDAL
+431 AIDAEANKMYKDAL
-445 DVIFEKKILE
+445 DAIFEKKILE
-455 VPEADRA
+455 VPEAERA

-505 VIAKRAEATAL
+505 VVAKRAEATAL

-527 VLVEPV
+527 VLIEPV
-533 NAAPKSELHHRGD
+533 NASPKSELHHRGD
-546 HGQPRQVVTPGE
+546 HAQPRQAVTPGE
-558 LSILGNPAIPVDDP
+558 LAILGNPAIPVDDP

-587 TSGQHP
+587 TSGDHP
-593 LLGRTLMNRVW
+593 LVGRALMNRVW

-609 RGIVNTPGDLGLLGE
+609 RGIVNTPGDFGLLGE
-624 RPSHPELLDY
+624 RPTHPELLDY
-634 LAGRFVEA
+634 LAGRFVET

-647 TVHREMMLSRTYR
+647 AMHREMMLSRTYR

-665 DEAQSADPDNAL
+665 DAAQSADPDNAL

-699 GKLNPEMYGE
+699 GKLNPEPFGD

-720 MIPGVEIFNGN
+720 MIPGVEVFNGN

-770 MDPNCERRDLTT
+770 MDPNCERRDVTT
-782 VAPQSLFLMNDEFV
+782 VAPQSLFLLNDEFV

-811 PADET
+811 PEDAD
-816 AQVRAAWILTQGRAP
+816 AQVRAAWRLTQAREP

-836 ADFDRLLA
+836 ADFNRLLA
-844 EQTEHFAKLKPAKP
+844 AQSEHFAKLKPAKP
-858 VADTAL
+858 VADASL
-864 KVKPVKVKSTSKKAA
+864 KEKIGSKRAA
-879 PQPTFPA
+879 PFPA
-886 PVATTHDV
+886 PVSASRGADI
-894 RVEALGSLCQVLLAT
+894 EALGSLCQVLLAT